1 MSYYYN
7 KCVKLKDAMT
17 MNLKQTI
24 RFWNVP
30 DLQVNGDLLPENA
43 LVNATF
49 VMKLPDGSLYV
60 GVYWETDDDEG
71 SYMSTVGEFKTLD
84 ELQEKFPSLLD
95 LYGCLSA
102 IA

>member
-7 KCVKLKDAMT
+7 ECVKLKDAMT

-30 DLQVNGDLLPENA
+30 DLQVNGELLPENA

-49 VMKLPDGSLYV
+49 VMK
-60 GVYWETDDDEG
+60 
-71 SYMSTVGEFKTLD
+71 
-84 ELQEKFPSLLD
+84 
-95 LYGCLSA
+95 
-102 IA
+102 

>member
-30 DLQVNGDLLPENA
+30 DL
-43 LVNATF
+43 
-49 VMKLPDGSLYV
+49 
-60 GVYWETDDDEG
+60 GVDWETDDDEG

>member
-7 KCVKLKDAMT
+7 ECVKLKDAMT

-24 RFWNVP
+24 RLWNVP
-30 DLQVNGDLLPENA
+30 GIHVKGDLLPENA

-60 GVYWETDDDEG
+60 GVDWETDDDEE

-84 ELQEKFPSLLD
+84 ELQEKFPSVFD

>member
-7 KCVKLKDAMT
+7 ECVKLKDAMT

-24 RFWNVP
+24 RLWNVP
-30 DLQVNGDLLPENA
+30 GIHVKEEILPENA

-49 VMKLPDGSLYV
+49 VMKLTDGSLYV
-60 GVYWETDDDEG
+60 GVDWETDEDEE

>member
-17 MNLKQTI
+17 MNHKQTI
-24 RFWNVP
+24 LFWNVP
-30 DLQVNGDLLPENA
+30 DLQVNGELLPENA

-60 GVYWETDDDEG
+60 GVDWETDDDEG
-71 SYMSTVGEFKTLD
+71 SYMSTDGEFKTLY
-84 ELQEKFPSLLD
+84 EQQQKFPRLLNM
-95 LYGCLSA
+95 YGCLST